1 MNISATRIRDD
12 FIITVR
18 PGALAH
24 PVWVVKC
31 ALRLQPPDK
40 LCGRP
45 VSCRC
50 AYGPT
55 EGTAGT
61 NIFRK
66 GVFVGDI
73 RTVLIF
79 LQSFLSILTGG
90 FYGLWCR
97 GKCFRCTVGCTAEL
111 DYPLFRRARILKR
124 HGRRNILRPFCRS
137 LGARCRRFCRA
148 FALCCR
154 CRTASCLCRLRGCRR
169 GTALRL

>member
-1 MNISATRIRDD
+1 MNISAARIRDD

-90 FYGLWCR
+90 FYGLWC
-97 GKCFRCTVGCTAEL
+97 
-111 DYPLFRRARILKR
+111 
-124 HGRRNILRPFCRS
+124 CRQ
-137 LGARCRRFCRA
+137 
-148 FALCCR
+148 
-154 CRTASCLCRLRGCRR
+154 
-169 GTALRL
+169 